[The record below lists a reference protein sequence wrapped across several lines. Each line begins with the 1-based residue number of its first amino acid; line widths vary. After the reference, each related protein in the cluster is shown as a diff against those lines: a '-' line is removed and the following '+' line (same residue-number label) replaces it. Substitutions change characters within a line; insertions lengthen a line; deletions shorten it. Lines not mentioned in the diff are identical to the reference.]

1 MAALTGSERGLPV
14 GSFLNDTVEAGP
26 DTLQVSVVWQPFEDE
41 ASLVKHHCFCR
52 RYSYKTLFLRR
63 PLVLRSGE
71 ESQELLACGVLD
83 GGLSYPVHIIPHT

>member
-41 ASLVKHHCFCR
+41 ASLVKHCCFVVVGVIVVAVVV
-52 RYSYKTLFLRR
+52 F
-63 PLVLRSGE
+63 VLTKCFFHV
-71 ESQELLACGVLD
+71 SQL
-83 GGLSYPVHIIPHT
+83 